1 MHTVALA
8 CHAMATRF
16 EFVLQGPDAIA
27 LRAAGEE
34 ALREIERLESQLSIY
49 RPASELSQ
57 LNARAAHEPVRVEP
71 RLFHLL
77 QRARNLSEE
86 TGGAFDITVAP
97 LMRCWGLM
105 QREGRVPTPEELATA
120 RACTG
125 WQHLELNEANFTVR
139 FAREGLMLDLGSLG
153 KGYALDEAADILREA
168 GVTSALLHGGTST
181 IYALGKPH
189 DAPAWS
195 IALAD
200 PQTEGAR
207 FIATSSE
214 KIRTRFT
221 PLTTVELRDESLS
234 LSAVWGKYFTANG
247 RTYGHVID
255 PRLGEPVDGA
265 LMSACILPSATE
277 TDALSTALLVGGL
290 TDWEKLSTL
299 RPNMR
304 ALVVGRNDDSTLPK
318 IRSLGL

>member
-1 MHTVALA
+1 
-8 CHAMATRF
+8 
-16 EFVLQGPDAIA
+16 
-27 LRAAGEE
+27 
-34 ALREIERLESQLSIY
+34 
-49 RPASELSQ
+49 
-57 LNARAAHEPVRVEP
+57 
-71 RLFHLL
+71 
-77 QRARNLSEE
+77 
-86 TGGAFDITVAP
+86 P

-105 QREGRVPTPEELATA
+105 QREGRVPTQEELTTA
-120 RACTG
+120 RAQTG
-125 WQHLELNEANFTVR
+125 WQHLELNKANFTIR
-139 FAREGLMLDLGSLG
+139 FAREGMMLDLGSIG

-207 FIATSSE
+207 FIANSSE

-221 PLTTVELRDESLS
+221 PLTTVELCDESLS
-234 LSAVWGKYFTANG
+234 LSAVWGKSFTAQG

-255 PRLGEPVDGA
+255 PRLGEPVAGA

-277 TDALSTALLVGGL
+277 TDALSTALLVSGL
-290 TDWEKLSTL
+290 TDWANLSTL
-299 RPNMR
+299 RPNLR
-304 ALVVGRNDDSTLPK
+304 ALVVGRNDDSTLPE
-318 IRSLGL
+318 IRSQGFGNLS